1 MEELSREIFIENSPI
16 NVEFPNIRT
25 GEITS
30 GDILWDLG
38 DILRYFVSITD
49 EILSDCQQIGT
60 GVLLIINNYILSL
73 ISGSQC
79 FLLFDSHSKDEI
91 GRKST
96 AGTAVLL
103 KFVLL
108 QSLENYTKSVFYS
121 NYPMTLY
128 FQVQFFKLKCT
139 DNAKSIIKMHW
150 KLKERKRLSSL
161 KKRYHQGQEKNARS

>member
-1 MEELSREIFIENSPI
+1 M
-16 NVEFPNIRT
+16 
-25 GEITS
+25 
-30 GDILWDLG
+30 
-38 DILRYFVSITD
+38 SITD

-91 GRKST
+91 ERKST

-139 DNAKSIIKMHW
+139 DNAKSIIKMH
-150 KLKERKRLSSL
+150 
-161 KKRYHQGQEKNARS
+161 